1 LEKPADTASQP
12 SLPDPRIAPLIKTPI
27 VLSLSGSDPS
37 GGAGIEADL
46 KTFHR
51 HGVYG
56 MAVPTLLTV
65 QNTTGVR
72 KLRTL
77 EPDFFEEQ
85 VAFLLEDLFPSVVK
99 IGAIGDRRM
108 LQALI
113 RILSQQR
120 FDGVKV
126 VVDTVLNSTS
136 GSSLFDMRGLPD
148 FMERLLP
155 RAFLI
160 TPNVME
166 FDLLTG
172 KATTEANA
180 AGHLLAFGRDKPYAI
195 LLKGGH
201 FPGDPVD
208 FLLHKQTV
216 RNFPAPRIDT
226 PHTHGTGC
234 VLASAIAANLALGY
248 EVGDAVARARAY
260 LREAILTNP
269 GLGSGR
275 GPLNLNASA

>member
-1 LEKPADTASQP
+1 MEKPILSPVSQ
-12 SLPDPRIAPLIKTPI
+12 PI
-27 VLSLSGSDPS
+27 VLCLSGSDPS
-37 GGAGIEADL
+37 GGAGLEADL
-46 KTFHR
+46 KTLQR

-72 KLRTL
+72 KVKTM

-85 VAFLLEDLFPSVVK
+85 VAFLLEDLFPSVIK

-113 RILSQQR
+113 RILSQKR
-120 FDGVKV
+120 LEGVTV
-126 VVDTVLNSTS
+126 VIDTVLNSTS
-136 GSSLFDMRGLPD
+136 GSSLFDMRGLSE
-148 FMERLLP
+148 FIERLLP
-155 RAFLI
+155 RAYVI
-160 TPNVME
+160 TPNVIE

-172 KATTEANA
+172 KVTTEANA
-180 AGHLLAFGRDKPYAI
+180 AAHLLAFGRDKPYSI

-201 FPGDPVD
+201 FQGDPID
-208 FLLHKQTV
+208 FLYHRHTV
-216 RNFPAPRIDT
+216 RNFPGRRIDT

-234 VLASAIAANLALGY
+234 VLASAIAANLALGSDLT
-248 EVGDAVARARAY
+248 DAVTKARAY

-275 GPLNLNASA
+275 GPLNLNAVV

>member
-1 LEKPADTASQP
+1 MADSPLPILPESAHSREQP
-12 SLPDPRIAPLIKTPI
+12 L
-27 VLSLSGSDPS
+27 VLTLSGSDPG
-37 GGAGIEADL
+37 GGAGLEADL
-46 KTFHR
+46 KTFQR
-51 HGVYG
+51 HGVFG

-72 KLRTL
+72 KVKTL

-85 VAFLLEDLFPSVVK
+85 VAFLLEDLFPSVIK

-113 RILSQQR
+113 RILSQKR
-120 FDGVKV
+120 MDAVKV

-136 GSSLFDMRGLPD
+136 GAGLFDMRGLAD
-148 FMERLLP
+148 FIDRLLP
-155 RAFLI
+155 RAYVI
-160 TPNVME
+160 TPNVLE

-172 KATTEANA
+172 KPTTQANA
-180 AGHLLAFGRDKPYAI
+180 AAHLLAFGRDKPYAI

-201 FPGDPVD
+201 FPGDPID
-208 FLLHKQTV
+208 FLYHRQMV
-216 RNFPAPRIDT
+216 RNFPSQRIDT

-234 VLASAIAANLALGY
+234 TLASAIAANLALGL
-248 EVGDAVARARAY
+248 ELADAVVRARAY
-260 LREAILTNP
+260 VREAIRSNP

-275 GPLNLNASA
+275 GPLNFNAAV